1 MKTTI
6 EIIPAKK
13 TINSVRGRITRSAL
27 FVALVLA
34 LSCLSSCA
42 IFVGEHHEGR
52 THGAGV
58 IVK

>member
-1 MKTTI
+1 MKTNV
-6 EIIPAKK
+6 EISPDRKK
-13 TINSVRGRITRSAL
+13 DSITRKITRPVVFIAL
-27 FVALVLA
+27 ALA
-34 LSCLSSCA
+34 LSFFSSCA

>member
-1 MKTTI
+1 MKTTM
-6 EIIPAKK
+6 ENTSNKK
-13 TINSVRGRITRSAL
+13 TVNSLTHKITRPAIFL
-27 FVALVLA
+27 ALVLA